1 MQRRTHFRRTA
12 ATAAALLTA
21 VALLAGC
28 TAPDSSTSPTS
39 TGGSSGGD
47 GDIRIAFVSQVEGIP
62 YFSGFKAGAEKAAD
76 EFGVSYTQAGPA
88 KADSAEQKR
97 IVDGLVAQGYDG
109 IAISP
114 LDPTSMDGSIAS
126 AASAGLS
133 VITSDADAP
142 ESDRTVFVSQASD
155 AELGQTAMD
164 QIAEQ
169 AGEKGQYAIVSGAA
183 DVATFNSWSQAAIDQ
198 QTAEYPDM
206 ELVGGIRH
214 TADSADALR
223 EAQDLITAYPDLVGI
238 IAVPSTA
245 VPGVAQA
252 VQNAGKAGEV
262 AVTGFGSPKTVAPF
276 IESGVMKSSV
286 LWNVEDLG
294 YLTVWALTQVIES
307 KEFAAENDVPGLKD
321 PVRYDEAT
329 KTLLLGVPTVFTKDN
344 VNDFDF

>member
-21 VALLAGC
+21 LGLIAGC
-28 TAPDSSTSPTS
+28 SAPDSSTSP
-39 TGGSSGGD
+39 GASSGSGD
-47 GDIRIAFVSQVEGIP
+47 GETRIAFVSQVEGIP
-62 YFSGFKAGAEKAAD
+62 YFSGFKSGAEKAAE
-76 EFGVSYTQAGPA
+76 EFGVSYTQVGPA

-126 AASAGLS
+126 ASSAGLA

-142 ESDRTVFVSQASD
+142 KSKRTVFVSQASD

-169 AGEKGQYAIVSGAA
+169 AGGEGEYAIVSGAA
-183 DVATFNSWSQAAIDQ
+183 DVATFNSWSQAAVDHQ
-198 QTAEYPDM
+198 LAEYPDM
-206 ELVGGIRH
+206 TLVGGIRH
-214 TADSADALR
+214 TADSAEALR
-223 EAQDLITAYPDLVGI
+223 EAQDLLTAYPDLTGI

-252 VQNAGKAGEV
+252 VQNAGKAGDV

-276 IESGVMKSSV
+276 IKSGVMESSV

-294 YLTVWALTQVIES
+294 YLTVWALTQVIDG
-307 KEFAAENDVPGLKD
+307 KEFAAENDVPGLKE

-329 KTLLLGVPTVFTKDN
+329 QTLLLGVPTVFTKEN
-344 VNDFDF
+344 VDDFDF